1 MSSQHTISELIG
13 ILETIRNTHGD
24 LDVVYWDQ
32 DQSVTFDNF
41 TDDTVQV
48 RDEKLYFGGFH
59 VNGSNFHKLS

>member
-1 MSSQHTISELIG
+1 MLSQHTISELID

-32 DQSVTFDNF
+32 DQSVTFDKF
-41 TDDTVQV
+41 TDDAVQV
-48 RDEKLYFGGFH
+48 RDEKLHFGGFH